1 MIRPSRRLAAAGFA
15 AAFAGAACGAA
26 AGQTSPAPA
35 TSPSPAP
42 AASPP
47 PVARADTGARRHTAA
62 DVRFMR
68 GMIAHHGQALEMTA
82 LVPARTPREDLRI
95 LARRIEISQRDE
107 IATMR
112 RWLQDRGEAVPS
124 AEEHAHHAGTA
135 GMRHEAMPGM
145 LAPEEMARLSAAT
158 GAEFERLFLELMI
171 RHHQGA
177 LSMVA
182 ELLAT
187 PGAAQEADTFRFA
200 SDVDAD
206 QRAEIARMQRM
217 LAAAPPAVHR

>member
-1 MIRPSRRLAAAGFA
+1 MIRSSRRLAAAGFA
-15 AAFAGAACGAA
+15 AAFAAAACGTA
-26 AGQTSPAPA
+26 AGQSTPAAPA
-35 TSPSPAP
+35 ANPSPAP
-42 AASPP
+42 AA
-47 PVARADTGARRHTAA
+47 ARADTGARRHTAA

-95 LARRIEISQRDE
+95 LARRIEVSQRDE

-124 AEEHAHHAGTA
+124 AEEHAHHAGMA

-145 LAPEEMARLSAAT
+145 LTPEEMARLSAAT

-206 QRAEIARMQRM
+206 QRAEIARMRAM
-217 LAAAPPAVHR
+217 LRATVPPPGS